1 MDLVEDDL
9 EKKPNEE
16 KKNKEVD
23 DEADQ
28 TDYADPLNL
37 EKLVN
42 TNEPRSEYD
51 LMVLKL
57 ISQSCTLIIT
67 SGEER

>member
-42 TNEPRSEYD
+42 TNEPRPEYN

>member
-9 EKKPNEE
+9 EKIPNEE